1 MRRPSARRR
10 IAAGRAWWENSLGGH
25 GYRRVREL
33 DLDTHALALC
43 AQQVLCTAPLIVAV
57 SAVLQRLTGKGAG
70 YFMTRFFGLY
80 GDSADDVT
88 RLFRRTAPTISTFTL
103 VFAMITALVFTTSVA
118 SVQQRAFELI
128 WTLPRII
135 SIRSYCRQLAWTI
148 MLGIYSLG
156 MLGLGRVGRILDQH
170 IGRPGLTCIAVVQG
184 VVTFLFYWWSQHWLL
199 AGRVNWRALLPGALC
214 VGVGTTVLFR
224 LTRVFMPGQVSWQV
238 HAYGL
243 IGGVFV
249 LSVWLMILSVVIF
262 GGVLIGALITERRAA
277 KAGSD
282 AGNVDESPLTLAGLE
297 SAAGGGRAERLGAGR
312 G

>member
-1 MRRPSARRR
+1 MRRRSARHR
-10 IAAGRAWWENSLGGH
+10 IAAGRAWWDRSLGGH

-57 SAVLQRLTGKGAG
+57 SAVSQRLTGKGAG

-148 MLGIYSLG
+148 MLGVYSVG
-156 MLGLGRVGRILDQH
+156 MLGLGRLGRILDEH

-199 AGRVNWRALLPGALC
+199 AGRLKWRALLRGAAC

-249 LSVWLMILSVVIF
+249 LSVWLMVLSVVIF
-262 GGVLIGALITERRAA
+262 GGVLVGALITERRAVE
-277 KAGSD
+277 AGSD
-282 AGNVDESPLTLAGLE
+282 AGDVDQSPLTLAGLDSTAE
-297 SAAGGGRAERLGAGR
+297 DVGSERLGAGR